1 MELKIDPEFRDLLR
15 PLTIEERE
23 ELLQSILTLG
33 CRDPI
38 DVWKGTD
45 IIVDGMNRYEICQ
58 DNAIPFKVRYLKFED
73 REQVIAWMIANQLAR
88 RNLTPEERTY
98 LISKRYGAAKKAKGA
113 PEGNRNAS
121 KKQMDQNEPIV
132 STAEKVALELN
143 VSPATVK
150 RAEQF
155 ADAVDAIA
163 KTAPALKEAALSG
176 RIDKTDVPK
185 LAEIP
190 DDALQALAALPGDQ
204 QRKAAKAIV
213 GGAKPKVAKAEAQK
227 IVDGTGKPVPKDLED
242 VFATTKGFDDA
253 MNHCTQIKKAVNALI
268 EGPAGRCLCEKAV
281 DKQILKDLQNVRSA
295 IAFAKPYAVCP
306 YCKGKGCQA
315 CGDSGWVPE
324 RVFKSAPSEKKR

>member
-38 DVWKGTD
+38 DVWKGSD

-58 DNAIPFKVRYLKFED
+58 DNAIPFKVRYLKFD
-73 REQVIAWMIANQLAR
+73 NRADVLAWIINNQLAR
-88 RNLTPEERTY
+88 RNLTKDEIAYLRGRRYRAERQEH
-98 LISKRYGAAKKAKGA
+98 G
-113 PEGNRNAS
+113 
-121 KKQMDQNEPIV
+121 DQERCKNPDNFPSGQNVHLGKTEQRLADEFGVDPRTIRRDAEYAEAV
-132 STAEKVALELN
+132 DSVAEK
-143 VSPATVK
+143 
-150 RAEQF
+150 
-155 ADAVDAIA
+155 
-163 KTAPALKEAALSG
+163 APALKQAALSG

-213 GGAKPKVAKAEAQK
+213 GGAKPKAAKEEVQK
-227 IVDGTGKPVPKDLED
+227 IVDGTGKVVPKDLEE
-242 VFATTKGFDDA
+242 VFAQVSGFS
-253 MNHCTQIKKAVNALI
+253 NVLSHCTQIKKALNALM

-281 DKQILKDLQNVRSA
+281 DKQILKDLQNLRSA
-295 IAFAKPYAVCP
+295 IKFATPYAVCP
-306 YCKGKGCQA
+306 YCKGRGCNA

-324 RVFKSAPSEKKR
+324 LVYNSAPSEKKR